1 MKLKIYHIDA
11 FAEKLFSGNPA
22 AVCPLDKW
30 LTDEQMKNIAM
41 ENNLAET
48 AFYVKDGD
56 AYHIR
61 WFTPGAVEVELC
73 GHATLATSFVL
84 FNYEGHKGDEIKFN
98 SRSGILKVTKN
109 GDSLTLDFPVDEYER
124 VKTPAELSIALN
136 IHSKECYRGKT
147 DYMLVYETEEEI
159 TKIKPNFMAFKM
171 LDGRGVICTAKGN
184 NVDFVSRFFAPQSGI
199 DEDPVTGSAHTTLT
213 PYWSGV
219 LGKKELNAVQLSAR
233 KGYLKCVD
241 KGQRIE
247 ISGKAKIYL
256 KGEIEID

>member
-30 LTDEQMKNIAM
+30 LSDDKMKNIAM

-56 AYHIR
+56 SYHIR

-73 GHATLATSFVL
+73 GHATLATSYVL
-84 FNYEGHKGDEIKFN
+84 FNFEGHKGDEIKFN
-98 SRSGILKVTKN
+98 SRSGLLKVKKN

-136 IHSKECYRGKT
+136 LQPKECYKGKT
-147 DYMLVYETEEEI
+147 DYMLVYETEQQV
-159 TKIKPNFMAFKM
+159 TQLKPNFTAMKM
-171 LDGRGVICTAKGN
+171 VEARGVICTAKGSN
-184 NVDFVSRFFAPQSGI
+184 ADFVSRFFAPQSGI

-219 LGKKELNAVQLSAR
+219 LNKKELNAVQLSVR

-241 KGQRIE
+241 LGKRIE